1 MDGGAYVERV
11 RAALAQQGYEV
22 SSTTVDGRPVIA
34 GRRSDFRWTWFAVR
48 LHTAVIVRPFTAAE
62 ATLATLD
69 QYLDECS
76 RWAVAH
82 RSGSPML
89 GLQSGTA
96 AVAVAVVTG
105 GAGEGAAWASRP
117 HGRRFAAIAYPVA
130 VDLDARTV
138 VEPARMVLGG
148 IFVPFLRGIVTEVV
162 RSSLG

>member
-34 GRRSDFRWTWFAVR
+34 GRRADFRWTWFAVR

-96 AVAVAVVTG
+96 AVAVAVLTG
-105 GAGEGAAWASRP
+105 GAGEGAAWASRA

-130 VDLDARTV
+130 VDLDAGTV
-138 VEPARMVLGG
+138 VEPTRMVLGG
-148 IFVPFLRGIVTEVV
+148 IFVPFLRGVV
-162 RSSLG
+162 AKTIRASLG